1 MEEQNNSNEEES
13 QIMEGDLLNIANN
26 ILSLLNYSQ
35 KLENEEDL
43 FLDDFYVSIIG
54 NLLSEVQPEIVP
66 GKDIQEKAQIMDQL
80 VKSLSQA
87 IEVDLPHINGAAI
100 ILNHDKVSA
109 KNLLDVIS
117 ELIKT
122 IIDNNLEEVEEE
134 KNDENDKNYSSNKKK
149 SESKNINTEE
159 SNKNDELNKKIEE
172 YYDDNINNERN
183 ENENEKEKENDF
195 KIKENEEQELDEE
208 IHMSEG
214 TNSLKINNSCFE
226 PLHFEKMMNQIKD
239 KENKVNNSYMRQT
252 YSQNDISRYERNRE
266 DAERNQEEYENNIIN
281 EQINNNFKE
290 KNEELNNDNIEG
302 EAPIM
307 NVSNISDMNKDKEIE
322 NNNMNNTS
330 SKKNKK
336 SNEIPDLIDFSD
348 KKAQEKLKN
357 SSNKKENDIYNY
369 FNKGE
374 NNFDLRYNENQGSE
388 VNLDYSENKI
398 ANSMP
403 LGDMRL
409 NLEESEEKNKVEN
422 GMKKSDSIFDDS
434 HIIKGSQMDKSNRFN
449 EEEEELEQEELEYN
463 NKSSSNKINSRKKSD
478 KKSEK
483 KSKQTSDNKQKT
495 TSKNSSSKK
504 KSEIVQKTDEIK
516 ESENKEDNNTN
527 IDKEILPI
535 INDDSFKY
543 QIMKEFHKLYGNKLD
558 YLFLKYNSQLS
569 PNVIELAL
577 RNIKL
582 AKDNMLKIGS
592 RYSPKYDPKI
602 LEYLQK
608 YEKELQLMLLN
619 YVKERKQHEILKE
632 KKLNNYNKRVKEN
645 QKLEEINQLKTQ
657 NEIERRQ
664 KAKELRDYHRKM
676 KIGNNIYKQ
685 ALELEKQKNLEKIKS
700 EKEIIDQENEEKRKL
715 MITIEKYYKDQIK
728 MLKEILEKEKKER
741 EREHK
746 EHMILLNKQEREIR
760 EEYKKQIKEIFMRF
774 DEEER
779 IEEFESDNNP
789 EIKRIFD
796 AYYGPI

>member
-1 MEEQNNSNEEES
+1 MEEEQNNSNEEES
-13 QIMEGDLLNIANN
+13 QIMEGDLLNLANN

-54 NLLSEVQPEIVP
+54 NLLSEVQPEITP

-87 IEVDLPHINGAAI
+87 IEVDLPHINGAGI
-100 ILNHDKVSA
+100 ILNHDRVSA
-109 KNLLDVIS
+109 KNLLEVIS

-134 KNDENDKNYSSNKKK
+134 KNEENEKNFSTNKKK
-149 SESKNINTEE
+149 SENKNINLEE
-159 SNKNDELNKKIEE
+159 SSDKNELNKNIEE
-172 YYDDNINNERN
+172 YYDENINNEIN
-183 ENENEKEKENDF
+183 ENENEYKISEN
-195 KIKENEEQELDEE
+195 KEQELDDD
-208 IHMSEG
+208 IQMSQG
-214 TNSLKINNSCFE
+214 SNSLKINNSCFE
-226 PLHFEKMMNQIKD
+226 PLHFQKMMNQIKD

-252 YSQNDISRYERNRE
+252 YSQNDISKYERNRE

-290 KNEELNNDNIEG
+290 KSEEIINGNNEG
-302 EAPIM
+302 EDHIM
-307 NVSNISDMNKDKEIE
+307 NVSNISDMNKDKEIDNINE
-322 NNNMNNTS
+322 NNTS
-330 SKKNKK
+330 SKKKKK
-336 SNEIPDLIDFSD
+336 SNEIPDLIDSND
-348 KKAQEKLKN
+348 KNVQNKLKK
-357 SSNKKENDIYNY
+357 SSNKKEKEDIYNY
-369 FNKGE
+369 FNKE
-374 NNFDLRYNENQGSE
+374 KNNFDLNYNENQGSE
-388 VNLDYSENKI
+388 VDLDLSENKI

-403 LGDMRL
+403 IGDMKL
-409 NLEESEEKNKVEN
+409 NLEESEEKNKMEN

-449 EEEEELEQEELEYN
+449 EEEEIEPEELGYN
-463 NKSSSNKINSRKKSD
+463 IISSSNKINSKKKSD
-478 KKSEK
+478 KKSAK
-483 KSKQTSDNKQKT
+483 NSKQSSNNNNDKNI
-495 TSKNSSSKK
+495 SKNTSSKK
-504 KSEIVQKTDEIK
+504 RSEIEQKTEEIK
-516 ESENKEDNNTN
+516 SQENKEENKTNTEN
-527 IDKEILPI
+527 EIIP
-535 INDDSFKY
+535 INDDAFKY

-569 PNVIELAL
+569 PNIIELAL

-582 AKDNMLKIGS
+582 AKENMLKINS
-592 RYSPKYDPKI
+592 RYSPKDDPKI

-619 YVKERKQHEILKE
+619 YITERKQHEILKE
-632 KKLNNYNKRVKEN
+632 KKINIYNKRLKEN
-645 QKLEEINQLKTQ
+645 QKLEEINQMKTE

-664 KAKELRDYHRKM
+664 KAKEIRNYHRKM

-685 ALELEKQKNLEKIKS
+685 ALEMEKQKNLEKIKS
-700 EKEIIDQENEEKRKL
+700 EKKIINEENEEKRKL

-728 MLKEILEKEKKER
+728 MLREILAKEKKER

-796 AYYGPI
+796 AYYGSTST